1 MNKKVPLRMCV
12 VCREMKP
19 KSECLR
25 VVRQDDENYVIDTT
39 GKANGR
45 GAYVCKNKTCLDKCI
60 KTRAFNRA
68 FKHNVGENLYND
80 IKENNVGK

>member
-12 VCREMKP
+12 VCRAMKP
-19 KSECLR
+19 KSECVR
-25 VVRQDDENYVIDTT
+25 VVKQDDETYLIDVT

-45 GAYVCKNKTCLDKCI
+45 GAYVCNNKDCLDKCV

-68 FKHNVGENLYND
+68 FKHNVGESLYND
-80 IKENNVGK
+80 IKENNIGK